1 MGAGGEATRG
11 SAQRGVELAQRG
23 TTSDHA
29 LVQEFVSKFLSD
41 VLEAVAN
48 EKEVRLTTY
57 GRETGKESS
66 VTIWIV
72 TDGSKVFIRSGQGL
86 VRHWPQN
93 LLKRPEGTLR
103 VDGKVV
109 RFKSRHITDPDEARH
124 SSKLY
129 GPKYGAFV
137 KPSKEGD
144 PLTPGEQAAFE
155 LFPADF

>member
-1 MGAGGEATRG
+1 M
-11 SAQRGVELAQRG
+11 
-23 TTSDHA
+23 
-29 LVQEFVSKFLSD
+29 SKFPGD

-57 GRETGKESS
+57 GRSTGKESS

-72 TDGSKVFIRSGQGL
+72 TDGHKVFIRSGQGL

-93 LLKRPEGTLR
+93 LLNRPEGTLQL
-103 VDGKVV
+103 DGKAV
-109 RFKSRHITDPDEARH
+109 RFKSRHITDAAEARN

-155 LFPADF
+155 LLPADA